1 MVFFYEPQRPFG
13 SSPQPI
19 SAWLVGVGAK
29 PQRPFGSMAQPV
41 SAQGAEAG
49 ERMHRPFGSMLQP
62 SLVHAST
69 RKAQARSR
77 RALAGAAFEG
87 LELLSDRA
95 LAAEA
100 VQVVARATRTRR
112 TASLRTVGIRAPLE
126 VGSATASMT
135 ARAALGKM
143 CTGRT

>member
-1 MVFFYEPQRPFG
+1 M
-13 SSPQPI
+13 
-19 SAWLVGVGAK
+19 L
-29 PQRPFGSMAQPV
+29 QPV
-41 SAQGAEAG
+41 SARLAETG

-62 SLVHAST
+62 SLVQAPT
-69 RKAQARSR
+69 RKAQAWSR

-87 LELLSDRA
+87 LEFFSDRG

-100 VQVVARATRTRR
+100 VQGVARATRTRR
-112 TASLRTVGIRAPLE
+112 TASLRRVGMGAPLE